1 MGRKSVKKNPNIY
14 QRLRDGLDLTRE
26 EASELLEAISAD
38 RIEKIE
44 NERSPAQPE
53 EVLLMSEKYK
63 APSLCNYYCANE
75 CPIGRRYVPE
85 VKVSNLAQI
94 ILQMVS
100 SLNAVSSQ
108 KDRLIEIAADSQIEN
123 DELEDFVS
131 IQEQLEQSHVPAAPE
146 VDTSHL
152 PRGEILRD
160 ESGTHYVNREFGI
173 ACDLDGDWYI
183 LSDEELAQVAGLT
196 VDTVAG
202 EDVRDAFASAQIF
215 CEFGALR
222 PSDSAS
228 MMLMIEDLE
237 KSGFPELS
245 EEEYREASVAE
256 LKPQADALGATRFS
270 ASENQVRVRPKQGQS
285 STGRMHRFL
294 SKQST
299 NCRVL

>member
-1 MGRKSVKKNPNIY
+1 MSKTMQGKS
-14 QRLRDGLDLTRE
+14 LAWLLLAACLLTLLLCACGSGE
-26 EASELLEAISAD
+26 ESAV
-38 RIEKIE
+38 E
-44 NERSPAQPE
+44 NAAATPSPSPT
-53 EVLLMSEKYK
+53 
-63 APSLCNYYCANE
+63 PT
-75 CPIGRRYVPE
+75 
-85 VKVSNLAQI
+85 
-94 ILQMVS
+94 
-100 SLNAVSSQ
+100 
-108 KDRLIEIAADSQIEN
+108 KDP
-123 DELEDFVS
+123 

-146 VDTSHL
+146 VDTSPL

-215 CEFGALR
+215 CEFGAVR
-222 PSDSAS
+222 PYDSAN

-256 LKPQADALGATRFS
+256 LKPQADARGATRFS
-270 ASENQVRVRPKQGQS
+270 VSENQVMFAGQLRCGLYITAEISGQKSYSQQIILKQGHYMLTLTLGTYGEAGTS
-285 STGRMHRFL
+285 SLIALFHEPDTE
-294 SKQST
+294 
-299 NCRVL
+299 